1 MAKLTEQELAT
12 VQGLVQEF
20 NQAKIQLGDT
30 VISQANLLKKVEEL
44 RISYAAAETGL
55 IETYGKDAVINI
67 ETGEVTDPEV
77 VENEVTEKPVSKK
90 KLKAVK

>member
-1 MAKLTEQELAT
+1 MAKLTKVELET

-44 RISYAAAETGL
+44 KASYAKAEAGL

-67 ETGEVTDPEV
+67 ETGEVSDPETTAKA
-77 VENEVTEKPVSKK
+77 EPKK
-90 KLKAVK
+90 KLKKVK

>member
-67 ETGEVTDPEV
+67 ETGEVTDPEP
-77 VENEVTEKPVSKK
+77 EVKEDSKK
-90 KLKAVK
+90 KLKKVK